1 MEISFKIF
9 SGGLVLK
16 DKKITKLEINT
27 FFSHS
32 VLDSWIKYI

>member
-16 DKKITKLEINT
+16 DKKITKLEIDT
-27 FFSHS
+27 FFSRS
-32 VLDSWIKYI
+32 LWYSWIKYI